1 MFPVVSSWVGAKEA
15 PKIQL
20 SRLDVQVRLYERVRE
35 GEGDCERIMILS
47 DETMQ
52 QDQATLKSKEEE
64 DDTV

>member
-1 MFPVVSSWVGAKEA
+1 MGEF
-15 PKIQL
+15 
-20 SRLDVQVRLYERVRE
+20 EREEEVCVN
-35 GEGDCERIMILS
+35 DILS